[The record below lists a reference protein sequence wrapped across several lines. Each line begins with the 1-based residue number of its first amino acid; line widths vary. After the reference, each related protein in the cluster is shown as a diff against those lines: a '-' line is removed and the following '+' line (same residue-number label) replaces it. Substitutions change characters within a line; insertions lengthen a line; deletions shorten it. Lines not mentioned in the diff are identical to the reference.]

1 MDILSKLPERL
12 KELMFERQIKPTALA
27 KALGVKP
34 STLYRYLNGE
44 RAPTFENL
52 VKLVEYFHCSADF
65 LLGLSEETQSHL
77 HYKEVPPFYERFGY
91 LLKSYEIS
99 QYALHR
105 KTNFSYDNFN
115 KWLHGVTS
123 PYADN
128 LIKLANALDCSV
140 DYLLG
145 RTDY

>member
-12 KELMFERQIKPTALA
+12 KELMFELQIKPTALA

-44 RAPTFENL
+44 RAPTFENFI
-52 VKLVEYFHCSADF
+52 KLVEYFHCSADF
-65 LLGLSEETQSHL
+65 LLGLSEYPQSDF
-77 HYKEVPPFYERFGY
+77 HYKKAPPFCERFGY
-91 LLKSYEIS
+91 LLNSYKIS
-99 QYALHR
+99 QYALHH

-128 LIKLANALDCSV
+128 LIRLANALDCSV

-145 RTDY
+145 RTDA